1 MAPDRVARPRW
12 DRTGTGL
19 GPDWDRTFRLP
30 AIDDFDG
37 LLTNLD
43 RQGALYDALLDLSDR
58 EREAIGRADLAQL
71 SHIVAEKERIV
82 AEAQRLE
89 QARQEACARWAR
101 AWGMERHPTIGDL
114 RTRAHTTEMAER
126 LDAAA
131 ISLSRRVRRLRQIN
145 QRNAHLI
152 QQAQRVGEQVIS
164 IALRYGHHPTYD
176 NHGDATPAKRPSV
189 ILDYRV

>member
-1 MAPDRVARPRW
+1 MSDLTAPEHQAKAPPI
-12 DRTGTGL
+12 G
-19 GPDWDRTFRLP
+19 
-30 AIDDFDG
+30 DFDS
-37 LLTNLD
+37 LLANLD
-43 RQGALYDALLDLSDR
+43 HQGALYDALLDLSDR
-58 EREAIGRADLAQL
+58 EREAIGRADLTQL
-71 SHIVAEKERIV
+71 SHIVTEKERII

-101 AWGMERHPTIGDL
+101 EWGMAQHPTIGDM
-114 RTRAHTTEMAER
+114 RARARTTELAER

-131 ISLSRRVRRLRQIN
+131 LALSSRVQRLRQIN

-164 IALRYGHHPTYD
+164 IALRYGHHPTYGSR
-176 NHGDATPAKRPSV
+176 GDAAQIKRPSV